1 MLSGVRALREIF
13 QLQGEFIELNK
24 LLKLTGLCAS
34 GGEAKLRAAQGEVLV
49 DGVVELRR
57 RCKIRQGQRV
67 EFAGYLIEVQ

>member
-1 MLSGVRALREIF
+1 MREIF
-13 QLQGEFIELNK
+13 QLRGEFIELNK

-34 GGEAKLRAAQGEVLV
+34 GGEAKLRATQGEVLV

-67 EFAGYLIEVQ
+67 EFAGHLIEVQ